1 MVSLDQVLLLQEK
14 VESAVQKIAQL
25 NQENDA
31 LRTRCSELTK
41 ALSQKTEQLSAFA
54 SDQNKIEEGILKA
67 LERLN
72 SVENTVLKAAA
83 LTGQNAGFDPAQI
96 KNQAGQPATGTKDVL
111 PDSNTEETAATAVNS
126 VAQPEFQVSAE
137 STQPVSNFSAQE
149 SLPSDYS
156 GESNV
161 QPESVPE
168 NQDAGAEEKSE
179 TDKANGQFYIF

>member
-83 LTGQNAGFDPAQI
+83 LTGQNMGFD
-96 KNQAGQPATGTKDVL
+96 
-111 PDSNTEETAATAVNS
+111 
-126 VAQPEFQVSAE
+126 
-137 STQPVSNFSAQE
+137 SAQ
-149 SLPSDYS
+149 
-156 GESNV
+156 V
-161 QPESVPE
+161 QNQVEQQTSVQTE
-168 NQDAGAEEKSE
+168 IFQNAE
-179 TDKANGQFYIF
+179 TLQMLL